1 MEEEKID
8 LVSQGFIVLW
18 SRDGCAQGICALR
31 NTGRH
36 QGAREPVI
44 DGLMEELV
52 SFTRLGLWVAV

>member
-8 LVSQGFIVLW
+8 LVSQGL

-36 QGAREPVI
+36 HGAREPVI
-44 DGLMEELV
+44 DGLREELV
-52 SFTRLGLWVAV
+52 SFTRLGLWVTV